1 MTSKATGLGRTLH
14 VHGRKSPL
22 PTYLKMMNDWSSI
35 HPLSAAYSFDPH
47 AAGMAVELLESI
59 DRSSELEGVSTSNAV
74 SNSTSAS
81 TSPSTSTSVSTST
94 SKVIPVSSIKKKRLA
109 QQLDKKQDDN
119 KKETAKP
126 AENKNVPSW
135 KRDSDAS
142 RNLIDQAKRST
153 AIDPTPYIVPYEQ
166 VWEHVE
172 QEWNDVKAMLPREP
186 VVPAPSASVSASA
199 SASTQP
205 VVPAPSASASV
216 SASASTQPVVP
227 APSVSASASAS
238 VPVASPQPASESSV
252 STTIPVEPV
261 AFVPASG
268 PTKSEQT
275 KGDLPE

>member
-1 MTSKATGLGRTLH
+1 
-14 VHGRKSPL
+14 
-22 PTYLKMMNDWSSI
+22 MMNDWSSI

-205 VVPAPSASASV
+205 VVPAPS
-216 SASASTQPVVP
+216 
-227 APSVSASASAS
+227 VSASASAS